1 MQLLV
6 RMTLTDAVGWGS
18 SAVLLLAI
26 GSQVVK
32 QWRAGK
38 ADGVSPW
45 LFVGQMAASTGFVV
59 YSVSLKSWV
68 FVVTNAL
75 MLLAAIL
82 GAAILVHHKRRARRP
97 QRPRRPQSVRA
108 TSFLAPSATPQR
120 SSLRYNVRR
129 SNPST

>member
-32 QWRAGK
+32 QWRAEK

-97 QRPRRPQSVRA
+97 QGPQSVRA

-120 SSLRYNVRR
+120 SSLRYSVRR